1 MSPDEINA
9 KIKAML
15 DEAGYSEHIVSYIIP
30 PKDGVGTSLSMM
42 VHMTQ
47 INALHL
53 IAELARKLPALFNM
67 VVMDQLMVDVTKTEE
82 DGNGEVI

>member
-15 DEAGYSEHIVSYIIP
+15 DEAGYKDHMVAYIIP
-30 PKDGVGTSLSMM
+30 PKDGKEKSLAMM

-47 INALHL
+47 VNALHL
-53 IAELARKLPALFNM
+53 ITELARKLPDLFNM
-67 VVMDQLMVDVTKTEE
+67 VVLDQFVKDVTKPEE
-82 DGNGEVI
+82 NDNG